1 MSVRLYR
8 PDDFYEWLRMR
19 TTLWPESDAP
29 DARLW
34 LAREDAVVIVA
45 EREGTLI
52 GFAEAGERDYADGC
66 DTSPVAYLEGWYVEP
81 QHRHQDIGRQLVHA
95 VETWAYDRGLS
106 ELASDALLDN
116 NISNRAHRAIGFIEV
131 ERSIKYR
138 KAL

>member
-34 LAREDAVVIVA
+34 LAREDAVVFVA

-66 DTSPVAYLEGWYVEP
+66 DTSPIAYLEGWYVNP
-81 QHRHQDIGRQLVHA
+81 QQRHQNIGRSLVQA
-95 VETWAYDRGLS
+95 VEAWAKQRGLS
-106 ELASDALLDN
+106 EFASDCLLENDD
-116 NISNRAHRAIGFIEV
+116 SYRTHLAIGFTEV
-131 ERSIKYR
+131 ERSIKFR
-138 KAL
+138 KPL